1 MYVKW
6 NSTDYMRGEKKME
19 LRKKAEELLQKL
31 TLEEKIGMIHG
42 AQLFQTAGVERLGI
56 PPLKM
61 SDGPMGVRQEF
72 LPSNWQPV
80 GRSDDYVTYLPA
92 TALWHLHG
100 TGIWQRKQD
109 VCLERKQEGEART
122 LS

>member
-1 MYVKW
+1 MDNKIW
-6 NSTDYMRGEKKME
+6 SQRAD
-19 LRKKAEELLQKL
+19 ELLQKL

-72 LPSNWQPV
+72 CRPPGS
-80 GRSDDYVTYLPA
+80 RSDVVT
-92 TALWHLHG
+92 
-100 TGIWQRKQD
+100 IM
-109 VCLERKQEGEART
+109 
-122 LS
+122 